1 MTRTCNSE
9 QWERIQEALE
19 RYGNKHGTEA
29 QLDQVMSCL
38 ELALDQMPPEFRE
51 STMDAIEEDLKEAMK

>member
-19 RYGNKHGTEA
+19 RYGNKNGTEA
-29 QLDQVMSCL
+29 QLEQAMSCL

-51 STMDAIEEDLKEAMK
+51 PTMDAIEEDLKEAMK